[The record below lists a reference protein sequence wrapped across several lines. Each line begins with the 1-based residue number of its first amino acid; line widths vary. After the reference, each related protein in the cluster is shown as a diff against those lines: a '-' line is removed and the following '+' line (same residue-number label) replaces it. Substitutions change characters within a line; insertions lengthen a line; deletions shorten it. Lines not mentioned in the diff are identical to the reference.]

1 LAIVAGIDEAGYGPM
16 LGPLV
21 VSGVALQ
28 VPDDD
33 VDGCLW
39 SRLRA
44 SVAPRAGRREW
55 RLPILDSKKLY
66 TRQGGLGALERTAM
80 TALRVGRVEARSLR
94 DLLRGVAP
102 HVLEQLE
109 AYPWYHGF
117 DVDLPV
123 ATEAAVIGTQANAL
137 RRDAREHAVDFARVL
152 AEPLLEG
159 HFNRLVNKTRNK
171 AVVLLGLVFRIIGEV
186 IRMAGDQPVRILV
199 DRHGGRVH
207 YVAPLLTAFERYD
220 LQVLEETPTRSA
232 YALRRRQTDVRLEF
246 VTSGED
252 RHLPIALASIL
263 SKYLRELFMIGLN
276 RYWQGRV
283 AGLKP
288 TAGYYTDGQRFV
300 TDIGSALGAAGV
312 DRRLLVRSR

>member
-1 LAIVAGIDEAGYGPM
+1 MAIIAGIDEAGYGPV

-21 VSGVALQ
+21 VSGVALH
-28 VPDDD
+28 VPDDE

-44 SVAPRAGRREW
+44 SVARRAGRREW

-66 TRQGGLGALERTAM
+66 SRQAGLGALERTAM
-80 TALRVGRVEARSLR
+80 AVLRVGGVEANSLR
-94 DLLRGVAP
+94 GILRGVAP
-102 HVLEQLE
+102 HVLEQMDG
-109 AYPWYHGF
+109 YPWYHGF

-137 RRDAREHAVDFARVL
+137 RRDAREQRVQFIPVL

-159 HFNRLVNKTRNK
+159 HFNRLVHKTRNK
-171 AVVLLGLVFRIIGEV
+171 AVVLLGLAFRIICEV
-186 IRMAGDQPVRILV
+186 IRIAGDQRVRIFV

-207 YVAPLLTAFERYD
+207 YVTPLLTAFDRYD

-232 YALRRRQTDVRLEF
+232 YALRRQKAEVRLEF

-252 RHLPIALASIL
+252 RHLPIALASII
-263 SKYLRELFMIGLN
+263 SKYIRELFMMGLN
-276 RYWQGRV
+276 RYWQGQV

-300 TDIGSALGAAGV
+300 TDIGSALETAGV